1 MSNQHPPLS
10 HGANPR
16 DPRLPGPQPFGGLP
30 QPGPAPQRP
39 AFAAQQPSGHVPW
52 QPAPAPQHGTPPP
65 QHGTPP
71 PPHPPHPPLPGGT
84 AAPVALTQGV
94 PQLLWVGLAIVAVVL
109 IIAAIWAGMAVFG
122 GGGKYALDASAGIDL
137 RLAERL
143 DGMIRPQG

>member
-65 QHGTPP
+65 QH
-71 PPHPPHPPLPGGT
+71 PPHPPLPGGT

-94 PQLLWVGLAIVAVVL
+94 PQWLWVGLAIVAVVL